1 MACNLLETRMERS
14 GNLLRVDASTA
25 EGVAAQVAAAYTHV
39 RKLLATEQREMREKQ
54 KPVRTGAAVARVIK
68 AGGGGSGGGGEDAS
82 VEERR
87 EDPARDALPLRR
99 STPLITP
106 LRTPVG
112 MVLEADSFAL
122 IQASVRTAAAGQAA
136 VHSSLVL
143 RQFLFVALHVKS
155 LVACRCQPST
165 KSSIVHL
172 LKEAQSGTT
181 LAIGD
186 GANDEQMIRT
196 AHVGVG
202 IRGVEGTTAV
212 QASDYSISQF
222 HFLRRLLFTHG
233 RLSLRRVSLLICQWD
248 HWHSSGAMLS
258 VE

>member
-14 GNLLRVDASTA
+14 GNLLRVDATTA
-25 EGVAAQVAAAYTHV
+25 EGVAAQVAAAYAHV
-39 RKLLATEQREMREKQ
+39 RKLLTTEQREMREKQ
-54 KPVRTGAAVARVIK
+54 KPTRTGAAVARALK
-68 AGGGGSGGGGEDAS
+68 AGGSRFSGVGGGVEDSS

-87 EDPARDALPLRR
+87 EDPVRDALPLRR
-99 STPLITP
+99 STPHITP

-112 MVLEADSFAL
+112 MVLEANSFAL

-248 HWHSSGAMLS
+248 HGHK
-258 VE
+258 